1 MPLDDLDALQRWTQD
16 ALLGAARG
24 SAEVARR
31 VKPSAT
37 LDAAARL
44 DVYRR
49 MIAIRFAGVVENDF
63 PATRALLGAE
73 RFDAQVAAYVAARPS
88 TSFTLDRFSADFP
101 AQLREAGED
110 AAAELARYEATI
122 DEARDALEEPP
133 LKASAVAAVPPDAWP
148 TRRLLLAAGFRLFD
162 ASYAVDAAY
171 ADWLADQR
179 VRTPRAREEIYAVFR
194 ARGRTVR
201 LRLGRRQRAL
211 VAVLA
216 DDAPLCTATAAAR
229 AEGLR
234 AGEIEALFAR
244 LTAAGA
250 FRAVR

>member
-16 ALLGAARG
+16 ALLGAAPK
-24 SAEVARR
+24 AEEVARR

-63 PATRALLGAE
+63 PATRALLGEA
-73 RFDAQVAAYVAARPS
+73 RFDALVAAYVESHPS
-88 TSFTLDRFSADFP
+88 SRFTLDGFSADFP
-101 AQLREAGED
+101 AQLRAAGED

-133 LKASAVAAVPPDAWP
+133 LDAAAVAAVPPDAWP

-171 ADWLADQR
+171 AYWFADR
-179 VRTPRAREEIYAVFR
+179 PGRAPRA
-194 ARGRTVR
+194 
-201 LRLGRRQRAL
+201 
-211 VAVLA
+211 
-216 DDAPLCTATAAAR
+216 
-229 AEGLR
+229 
-234 AGEIEALFAR
+234 
-244 LTAAGA
+244 
-250 FRAVR
+250 